1 MTAII
6 VCQNVIF
13 TPKLMSNITEG
24 FIFDLSIVIPV
35 FNSAASL
42 EPLVEKIESSLNPA
56 NYSFEVIFVD
66 DCSEDDS
73 SSSLNSILKKHHNIT
88 VIELRKNF
96 GQDNAIMAG
105 LEHSSGAK
113 IVIMDDDLQH
123 NPSDI
128 ISLHKNLTHDVD
140 VCYANFVTKKQEW
153 FKNLGSNFN
162 HFCANILLNKPKEIY
177 LSPFKILDAGI
188 KEEILKYK
196 GPYPYV
202 DGLIFRSTLRVKQ
215 IEVEH
220 SVRFSGRG
228 NYTLLK
234 SIKVWLKL
242 VTNFSILPLRLATL
256 SGFTFAGIG
265 FIFAIIFIINYFY
278 GSQAPQGWSSV
289 AVLILCFGGIQLIA
303 IGMIGE
309 YLGRL
314 FLLNNNQPQ
323 YIVRNIRTNK

>member
-73 SSSLNSILKKHHNIT
+73 SSCLNSILKKHHNIT

-105 LEHSSGAK
+105 LEHASGAK

-128 ISLHKNLTHDVD
+128 ISLDKHLTHDVD
-140 VCYANFVTKKQEW
+140 VCYANFVVKKQAW
-153 FKNLGSNFN
+153 FKNLGSKFN

-256 SGFTFAGIG
+256 SGFIFAGIG
-265 FIFAIIFIINYFY
+265 FILAIIFIINYFY
-278 GSQAPQGWSSV
+278 ESQAPQGWSSV

-303 IGMIGE
+303 IGLIGE

-323 YIVRNIRTNK
+323 YIVRNMRTNK

>member
-1 MTAII
+1 
-6 VCQNVIF
+6 
-13 TPKLMSNITEG
+13 MSNITEG

-35 FNSAASL
+35 FNSATSL
-42 EPLVEKIESSLNPA
+42 ESLVEKIESSLNPA

-73 SSSLNSILKKHHNIT
+73 SSSLNSILKKYHNIT

-105 LEHSSGAK
+105 LEHASGAK

-128 ISLHKNLTHDVD
+128 ISLDKHLTHDVD
-140 VCYANFVTKKQEW
+140 VCYANFVVKKQAW
-153 FKNLGSNFN
+153 FKNLGSKFN

-177 LSPFKILDAGI
+177 LSPFKIIDASI

-202 DGLIFRSTLRVKQ
+202 DGLIFLSTIRVKQ

-220 SVRFSGRG
+220 SVRLSGRS
-228 NYTLLK
+228 NYTLLQ

-242 VTNFSILPLRLATL
+242 VTNFSILPLRLATFA
-256 SGFTFAGIG
+256 GFIISGIG
-265 FIFAIIFIINYFY
+265 FILAIILIINYFY
-278 GSQAPQGWSSV
+278 GSQAPVGWPSV

-323 YIVRNIRTNK
+323 YTVRNIRTNK

>member
-1 MTAII
+1 
-6 VCQNVIF
+6 
-13 TPKLMSNITEG
+13 MSNITEG

-42 EPLVEKIESSLNPA
+42 ETLIEKIESSLNPA
-56 NYSFEVIFVD
+56 NYSFEVIFID
-66 DCSEDDS
+66 DCSKDDS
-73 SSSLNSILKKHHNIT
+73 SLILNSIFKKHHNVT

-105 LEHSSGAK
+105 LAYSSGAK

-128 ISLHKNLTHDVD
+128 IALDKNLTQDVD
-140 VCYANFVTKKQEW
+140 VCYANFVVKKQAW

-162 HFCANILLNKPKEIY
+162 HFCANILLDKPKEIY

-196 GPYPYV
+196 GPYPYI
-202 DGLIFRSTLRVKQ
+202 DGLIFLSTIRVKQ
-215 IEVEH
+215 IEAEH
-220 SVRFSGRG
+220 SFRLSGKG

-256 SGFTFAGIG
+256 AGFIIAGIG
-265 FIFAIIFIINYFY
+265 FSLAIIFIVNYFY
-278 GSQAPQGWSSV
+278 VSQIPEGWTSV

-314 FLLNNNQPQ
+314 FLLNNNKPQ
-323 YIVRNIRTNK
+323 YIVRNIRTIKQREP